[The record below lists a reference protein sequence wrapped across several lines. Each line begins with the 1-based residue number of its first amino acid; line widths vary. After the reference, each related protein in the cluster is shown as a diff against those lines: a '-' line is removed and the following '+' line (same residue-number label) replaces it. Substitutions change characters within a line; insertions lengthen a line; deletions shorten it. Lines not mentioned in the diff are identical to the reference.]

1 MAYAI
6 LDKTNTKAYTVEY
19 KGEQKL
25 FKTYEE
31 ADAYMKSH
39 PHSVMSYT
47 AEFKGEC

>member
-6 LDKTNTKAYTVEY
+6 LDKTNTKAYIVTHKNEE
-19 KGEQKL
+19 KM